1 MKHAKGEF
9 TVKLDPQPLA
19 DTTSDPLLGR
29 MSIDKTWRGALEG
42 ASRGEMLSARTPIQG
57 SAGYVAIERFTGSL
71 DGRRGSFVLQH
82 SGTMARGEQQLV
94 INVVPD
100 SGSGEFA
107 GLTGTMTIRV
117 ADGKHE
123 YEFRYTLR
131 YSGDRR

>member
-29 MSIDKTWRGALEG
+29 MSINKTWQGAMEG
-42 ASRGEMLSARTPIQG
+42 TSRGEMLSARTPTQG

-94 INVVPD
+94 ISVVPD
-100 SGSGEFA
+100 SGSGELA
-107 GLTGTMTIRV
+107 GLTGTMTITV

-123 YEFRYTLR
+123 YNFAYTLR
-131 YSGDRR
+131 